1 MMYSEL
7 LEILNTYKCDTFAS
21 FQRKLIAT
29 KYAILGVTTPNMRKI
44 AKECKSAYKDILNFP
59 DEYFEVVFIK
69 LICIAKLP
77 YAEFCQQ
84 VDYAVSLMD
93 NWAHCD
99 CFKAECIK
107 QHKKEFLDILEALFQ
122 KGAEFYQRYVLVT
135 FLYYYVEMEYLPL
148 IESYI
153 QRADT
158 SKYYVH
164 MATAWLVAEILTK
177 EYDYGLTI
185 LQSKV
190 LDIKTHN
197 KAIQKA
203 IESYR
208 ITTEQ
213 KEYLRSLKIKNK

>member
-1 MMYSEL
+1 M
-7 LEILNTYKCDTFAS
+7 
-21 FQRKLIAT
+21 
-29 KYAILGVTTPNMRKI
+29 
-44 AKECKSAYKDILNFP
+44 
-59 DEYFEVVFIK
+59 
-69 LICIAKLP
+69 
-77 YAEFCQQ
+77 
-84 VDYAVSLMD
+84 
-93 NWAHCD
+93 
-99 CFKAECIK
+99 
-107 QHKKEFLDILEALFQ
+107 
-122 KGAEFYQRYVLVT
+122 
-135 FLYYYVEMEYLPL
+135 